1 MNTLF
6 TLLGLTAVLA
16 LLATC
21 VWLVGRNP
29 VTFLANV
36 AEGTHAGSIT
46 KLADAAITTRNLL
59 VKIGT
64 DAGHVALAGVSDIPL
79 GVATDEPAAAED
91 PVNVALLGAHAGTL
105 LGVASAA
112 ITAGDLVVAAANG
125 KLRTLPTSAG
135 TYHIVGRAIAAAG
148 ADGDTIEFVPSFPVQ
163 RVVSGS

>member
-6 TLLGLTAVLA
+6 TLLALMAVLA

-21 VWLVGRNP
+21 VWLAKRNP
-29 VTFLANV
+29 LTFLANV
-36 AEGTHAGSIT
+36 GEGTHTGNIT
-46 KLADAAITTRNLL
+46 KLADAAITTRHLV

-64 DAGHVALAGVSDIPL
+64 DAAHVALAGVSDIPL

-91 PVNVALLGAHAGTL
+91 PVNVALLGAGDSTL

-112 ITAGDLVVAAANG
+112 ITAGDLLAPAASG
-125 KLRTLPTSAG
+125 KLRTLPATTG
-135 TYHIVGRAIAAAG
+135 TYYIVGRAITAAG

-163 RVVSGS
+163 RVVA